1 MKVQTELD
9 RVVLGPE
16 HNGIRLTPQEFDAIT
31 AYDDNFRYELIEG
44 VLVVNPVASPGERGP
59 NDLLGHW
66 LWTYRESHPQG
77 ISLDETLT
85 EEYIRTR
92 KSRRRADRVIWA
104 GLRRRPNREVDI
116 PTIAVEFVSPG
127 RRSWN
132 RDYVEK
138 RDEYLTAGVVEY
150 WVIDR
155 FNRTMT
161 VFRKHE
167 GVVAEQTI
175 EANDVFRPAELPG
188 FELPLAKLLA
198 LADRWSESENENQ
211 P

>member
-1 MKVQTELD
+1 MKVPSELD
-9 RVVLGPE
+9 RVVLGSD
-16 HNGIRLTPQEFDAIT
+16 HNGIRLTPAEFDAIT
-31 AYDDNFRYELIEG
+31 EFDDNFRYELIEG

-77 ISLDETLT
+77 SSLDGTLT
-85 EEYIRTR
+85 EEYIRTGN
-92 KSRRRADRVIWA
+92 SRRRADRVIWA
-104 GLRRRPNREVDI
+104 GLGRQPNREVDV

-138 RDEYLTAGVVEY
+138 RDEYLAVGVVEY
-150 WVIDR
+150 WVVDR
-155 FNRTMT
+155 FSRTMT
-161 VFRKHE
+161 VFRKRQ

-175 EANDVFRPAELPG
+175 VGNDVYRPVELPG
-188 FELPLAKLLA
+188 FELPLARLLA
-198 LADRWSESENENQ
+198 VADGWSENENQ
-211 P
+211 R

>member
-1 MKVQTELD
+1 MKVQIELD

-16 HNGIRLTPQEFDAIT
+16 HNGIRLSPAEFDAISEH
-31 AYDDNFRYELIEG
+31 DDNFRYELIEG

-77 ISLDETLT
+77 SSLDGTLT
-85 EEYIRTR
+85 EEYIRTS

-104 GLRRRPNREVDI
+104 GFGRQPNRVVDV

-138 RDEYLTAGVVEY
+138 RDEYLAVGVVEY

-161 VFRKHE
+161 VFRNDE

-175 EANDVFRPAELPG
+175 EANDVYWPAELPG
-188 FELPLAKLLA
+188 FEVPLAKSLA
-198 LADRWSESENENQ
+198 SADRWSENKDQ
-211 P
+211 G